1 MPGIRVLL
9 GVIAP
14 TSASF
19 RLYLTSGSL
28 AEALPAISNFSP
40 VSAASGSSIML
51 TGANLDGT
59 TYVSLDNEAVVPTR
73 VTRASLSLVV
83 PASTS
88 TCVARAS
95 GEALC

>member
-9 GVIAP
+9 GGIAP

-19 RLYLTSGSL
+19 RLYITSGSL
-28 AEALPAISNFSP
+28 AEALPGISSFSH

-51 TGANLDGT
+51 TSANLDGT
-59 TYVSLDNEAVVPTR
+59 TYVSLDSVAVVPTR
-73 VTRASLSLVV
+73 VARASQSFVV

-95 GEALC
+95 VEAPC